1 MRRGTTPT
9 NVIHTDLDLTTALSI
24 YLTYSQNKR
33 NIIEKELPDM
43 EVTKERI
50 TVHLSQ
56 KDTLCLLPDV
66 PVKVQVRAKFPDGS
80 AVASNI
86 MSVSVNDILKDG
98 EI

>member
-9 NVIHTDLDLTTALSI
+9 NVIHTDLDLTTASSI

-43 EVTKERI
+43 EVTKECI
-50 TVHLSQ
+50 TVHLTQ
-56 KDTLCLLPDV
+56 QDTLRLIPDV
-66 PVKVQVRAKFPDGS
+66 TVKVQVRAKFPDGS

-86 MSVSVNDILKDG
+86 MSASVNDILKDG